1 MSLPKK
7 VSDLPMDVIL
17 DSIADGVFTIDMDKN
32 ITSFN
37 KAAERIT
44 GISRRH
50 AIGKKC
56 FDIFHASICQSACA
70 LEKTLKTGR
79 EIIDL
84 PVNVLNSEGTTVP
97 VSISTAVLKDRRGGV
112 IGGVETFRDL
122 SSLEEL
128 RKEISKQ
135 YTFKD
140 IISKN
145 YEIQKIF
152 DVLPDIAESD
162 STVLIQGPSGSGK
175 STLMNALA
183 GLYKPASG
191 TIRVRGELVSFN
203 SPRDA
208 ILKGIGMVHQHF
220 TLVDVFDGLHNIIL
234 GMEGHGLF
242 SKIDVEKAKEK
253 LQKLMDELNFQVPL
267 DVPVENLPVGVQQ
280 RIEILKTLY
289 RDVDVLILDEP
300 TAVLT
305 PIEVKELFDVL
316 RKLKSQGTTII
327 FISHK
332 LREVMEITD
341 RVTVLRKGEVIGTVN
356 TSETSPK
363 ELAKMM
369 VGREVVLR
377 IEKPPKEAGKPV
389 LEVKDLWVKGDRGED
404 AVKGLTFEVRAG
416 EIFGIA
422 GVEGNGQ
429 TELIEAISGLR
440 KIEKGKVILN
450 GKDITGRPPRE
461 LYALGVAHIPED
473 RIHMGLITEMSV
485 AENSILGLHWRKNF
499 RGPLGLIRWDKVK
512 EHSAKL
518 VRDFE
523 VVVPGI
529 DAPVKSLSGGNQQK
543 LIVGRELAKDPKI
556 IIASQPTRGLDIGAA
571 QYIRDILVDM
581 RNKGRAILLVS
592 ADLDE
597 VLALS
602 DRVAIMYEGRFMAVA
617 EPEELDRERIGML
630 MGGVEVGEK
639 A

>member
-1 MSLPKK
+1 MEEVPIIEMKGIIKIYPDGTKALKGVDFSVKK
-7 VSDLPMDVIL
+7 GEIHGLLGENGAGKTTLMKIL
-17 DSIADGVFTIDMDKN
+17 SGMLQPT
-32 ITSFN
+32 
-37 KAAERIT
+37 
-44 GISRRH
+44 
-50 AIGKKC
+50 
-56 FDIFHASICQSACA
+56 
-70 LEKTLKTGR
+70 
-79 EIIDL
+79 
-84 PVNVLNSEGTTVP
+84 EG
-97 VSISTAVLKDRRGGV
+97 
-112 IGGVETFRDL
+112 
-122 SSLEEL
+122 
-128 RKEISKQ
+128 
-135 YTFKD
+135 
-140 IISKN
+140 
-145 YEIQKIF
+145 KIF
-152 DVLPDIAESD
+152 VN
-162 STVLIQGPSGSGK
+162 GK
-175 STLMNALA
+175 EVRFKSPADALA
-183 GLYKPASG
+183 
-191 TIRVRGELVSFN
+191 N
-203 SPRDA
+203 
-208 ILKGIGMVHQHF
+208 GIGMVHQHF

-267 DVPVENLPVGVQQ
+267 DVPVEHLPVGVQQ

-461 LYALGVAHIPED
+461 LYDLGVAHIPED
-473 RIHMGLITEMSV
+473 RIHMGLVTEMTV

-499 RGPLGLIRWDKVK
+499 RGPLGLIKWDKVK
-512 EHSAKL
+512 EHAAKL
-518 VRDFE
+518 VKDFE
-523 VVVPGI
+523 VVVPSI
-529 DAPVKSLSGGNQQK
+529 DAPAKSLSGGNQQK
-543 LIVGRELAKDPKI
+543 LIVAREVSKEPEFIL
-556 IIASQPTRGLDIGAA
+556 ASQPTRGVDVASTE
-571 QYIRDILVDM
+571 YIRNYLIKL
-581 RNKGRAILLVS
+581 RNENKAVLLVS

-597 VLALS
+597 VLQLS
-602 DRVAIMYEGRFMAVA
+602 DRMAIIYEGQFVGIVK
-617 EPEELDRERIGML
+617 PEEVTEEQIGLM
-630 MGGVEVGEK
+630 MGGIRHES
-639 A
+639 

>member
-1 MSLPKK
+1 
-7 VSDLPMDVIL
+7 
-17 DSIADGVFTIDMDKN
+17 
-32 ITSFN
+32 
-37 KAAERIT
+37 
-44 GISRRH
+44 
-50 AIGKKC
+50 
-56 FDIFHASICQSACA
+56 
-70 LEKTLKTGR
+70 
-79 EIIDL
+79 
-84 PVNVLNSEGTTVP
+84 
-97 VSISTAVLKDRRGGV
+97 
-112 IGGVETFRDL
+112 
-122 SSLEEL
+122 
-128 RKEISKQ
+128 
-135 YTFKD
+135 
-140 IISKN
+140 
-145 YEIQKIF
+145 
-152 DVLPDIAESD
+152 
-162 STVLIQGPSGSGK
+162 
-175 STLMNALA
+175 
-183 GLYKPASG
+183 
-191 TIRVRGELVSFN
+191 
-203 SPRDA
+203 
-208 ILKGIGMVHQHF
+208 
-220 TLVDVFDGLHNIIL
+220 
-234 GMEGHGLF
+234 
-242 SKIDVEKAKEK
+242 
-253 LQKLMDELNFQVPL
+253 
-267 DVPVENLPVGVQQ
+267 
-280 RIEILKTLY
+280 
-289 RDVDVLILDEP
+289 
-300 TAVLT
+300 
-305 PIEVKELFDVL
+305 VL

-543 LIVGRELAKDPKI
+543 LIVAREVSKEPEF
-556 IIASQPTRGLDIGAA
+556 IIASQPTRGVDVASTE
-571 QYIRDILVDM
+571 YIRNYLIKL
-581 RNKGRAILLVS
+581 RNENKAVLLVS

-597 VLALS
+597 VLQLS
-602 DRVAIMYEGRFMAVA
+602 DRMAIIYEGQFVGIVK
-617 EPEELDRERIGML
+617 PEEVTEEQIGLM
-630 MGGVEVGEK
+630 MGGIKHES
-639 A
+639 